1 MACRG
6 KRFFWTLCKQQA
18 CTEFKSPQEKLLR
31 GVTVRFFSI
40 HPRSPQQDLNILNLN
55 GWKLAKKW
63 WRDSDIVEFKDLV
76 VVFFYLQR
84 YTWFNLSHLI
94 QVTSG
99 VASLLSSW
107 TGTWWSQRHETAGKS
122 REKSNCP
129 APTPMPNS
137 WPVFKTILSLQ
148 GTITYP
154 LPRDFWRFS
163 FSEGGFCDRSLQGS
177 RSRGKWRHHYGGKN
191 PLRRYSFN
199 ELQHWKQNTWT
210 PAISFLHIFN
220 KTGED
225 YVCMYKLIYIYIY
238 IFIT

>member
-1 MACRG
+1 M
-6 KRFFWTLCKQQA
+6 
-18 CTEFKSPQEKLLR
+18 
-31 GVTVRFFSI
+31 
-40 HPRSPQQDLNILNLN
+40 
-55 GWKLAKKW
+55 
-63 WRDSDIVEFKDLV
+63 
-76 VVFFYLQR
+76 
-84 YTWFNLSHLI
+84 
-94 QVTSG
+94 TSG

-225 YVCMYKLIYIYIY
+225 YVCMYKLICIYIYIY
-238 IFIT
+238 YITLQAGGWLTLKRTTRALWWLFWQGRVSYFRSVPNLW